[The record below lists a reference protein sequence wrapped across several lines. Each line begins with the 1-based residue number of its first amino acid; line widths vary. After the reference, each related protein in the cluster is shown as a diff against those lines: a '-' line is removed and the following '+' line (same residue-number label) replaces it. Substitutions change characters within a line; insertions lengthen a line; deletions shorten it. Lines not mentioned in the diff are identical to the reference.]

1 MRYQIPLLSI
11 EYIAL
16 SLLLGLVLI
25 PILSPSFWS
34 MLRNTALA
42 LLHLTG
48 LFQGKAPRIDE
59 TPKQSEAM
67 PQPIRRPGQASG
79 AHRTMP
85 KARYESKAGIRSAE
99 WYGTRARPVRRR
111 HK

>member
-11 EYIAL
+11 EYITL
-16 SLLLGLVLI
+16 SLLLGLILI
-25 PILSPSFWS
+25 PLLSPSFWS

-42 LLHLTG
+42 LLHLTR
-48 LFQGKAPRIDE
+48 LFQSKAPRLDE
-59 TPKQSEAM
+59 APKQAETM
-67 PQPIRRPGQASG
+67 PQPIRRSSQTSG
-79 AHRTMP
+79 AHRTAP